1 MATTKIIRDSGWSR
15 AVKKLF
21 RGYEVTVGI
30 HEKEGARDA
39 GGITNAD
46 AGFFNE
52 FGTSRIPE
60 RSFLRSTFDKGS
72 KVYKDTSKEAAAF
85 VVRTGASLDKALAIL
100 GLKVS
105 SDVKEAIRSRID
117 PPNAP
122 STIAKKGSST
132 PLIDTGQLLNSID
145 FEVKRRGV

>member
-1 MATTKIIRDSGWSR
+1 MVTKIIRDSGWSR

-21 RGYEVTVGI
+21 QGYVVTVGI
-30 HEKEGARDA
+30 HEKDGSRDA
-39 GGITNAD
+39 GGATNAD
-46 AGFFNE
+46 AGFWNE

-60 RSFLRSTFDKGS
+60 RSFLRSTFDEGLR
-72 KVYKDTSKEAAAF
+72 VYKDTSKKAAVFAI
-85 VVRTGASLDKALAIL
+85 RTGASFDKALAIL

-105 SDVKEAIRSRID
+105 SDVKETIRSRID
-117 PPNAP
+117 PANAP

-145 FEVKRRGV
+145 FEVKRSGF